1 MAKTDNKLMFQS
13 YIFTTAKYDFSVYEK
28 RILYRQIEIE
38 QALLNDEALKDC
50 IKIDTNLWGDK
61 KYTIPIS
68 MLLNG
73 EEDKNYSR
81 IKKAFQDLNLKI

>member
-50 IKIDTNLWGDK
+50 IKIDTN
-61 KYTIPIS
+61 
-68 MLLNG
+68 
-73 EEDKNYSR
+73 R
-81 IKKAFQDLNLKI
+81 I